1 MKKILLF
8 ILFFLLTGCDFYSDI
23 GNIAVSESIFIGKGE
38 KYIVFFKILSSNEEN
53 EEKIYTE
60 ECEKME
66 ICFNNLSNKLSKKLY
81 LSHMNLLVLEDS
93 LENNDYKDIFSFF
106 INQNSSRN
114 FFNIVSVNKIND
126 NLLKQKQEDINNITS
141 LSIKTNG
148 YVNNVTLYDVV
159 NDLLN
164 SNTSFIPHFDT
175 LNEISITGYK
185 KIMNNEKILSQE
197 ESISKNIIYGD
208 TKTFVLNIND
218 NIYKLEECKEK
229 IKVKDKVF
237 IDVTCSYENSD
248 DNKNI
253 LSNYIKGML
262 EHYINNVDNSYIKYL
277 VYKYKNKNVDN
288 FEYAISVNIDIKK
301 AKGGDIFE

>member
-1 MKKILLF
+1 MKKFLVF

-23 GNIAVSESIFIGKGE
+23 VSIDVSESILIGKVE
-38 KYIVFFKILSSNEEN
+38 KYNVFFKILSSNEEN
-53 EEKIYTE
+53 EEKIYNQ
-60 ECEKME
+60 ECEKIE

-93 LENNDYKDIFSFF
+93 LENRDYKDIFNFF

-148 YVNNVTLYDVV
+148 YVDNVTLYDVV

-175 LNEISITGYK
+175 LNEIAITGYK
-185 KIMNNEKILSQE
+185 KIIKNERILSKE

-208 TKTFVLNIND
+208 IKTFALNIND

-229 IKVKDKVF
+229 VKVKYKVF
-237 IDVTCSYENSD
+237 IDVFCSYENSD
-248 DNKNI
+248 DNKNM
-253 LSNYIKGML
+253 LSNYVKNML
-262 EHYINNVDNSYIKYL
+262 MNYIENVDNSYIKHL
-277 VYKYKNKNVDN
+277 VYKYKNKKVNN
-288 FEYAISVNIDIKK
+288 FEYVISVNIDAKK
-301 AKGGDIFE
+301 IKGGDIFE